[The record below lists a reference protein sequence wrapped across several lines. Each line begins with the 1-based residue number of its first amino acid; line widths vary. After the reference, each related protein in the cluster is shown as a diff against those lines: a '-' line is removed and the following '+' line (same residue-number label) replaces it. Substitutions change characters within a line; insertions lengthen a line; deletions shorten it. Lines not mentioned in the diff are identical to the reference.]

1 MSEFRIEVLS
11 RKAPRARKRKGK
23 DERLVSDEK
32 NYSFVLGTAILFWW
46 LVKPRRPTWV
56 VGTLAFVIIAYG
68 TPHLLVTYN
77 CNGVG
82 TPLQRCTA
90 CRYFGMQGMTSQ
102 LGPNW
107 DCPIV
112 AMLPVNWSALLGLLG
127 NG

>member
-1 MSEFRIEVLS
+1 MSEFRIDVLS
-11 RKAPRARKRKGK
+11 RKAPRPRKRKAQQIEIAQGG
-23 DERLVSDEK
+23 RNTLQ
-32 NYSFVLGTAILFWW
+32 FTLALLWW

-56 VGTLAFVIIAYG
+56 IGALAFVMIAYG

-77 CNGVG
+77 CSGYG

-90 CRYFGMQGMTSQ
+90 CRYFGMQGMRSQ

-112 AMLPVNWSALLGLLG
+112 AMLPVNWSALIGLLG